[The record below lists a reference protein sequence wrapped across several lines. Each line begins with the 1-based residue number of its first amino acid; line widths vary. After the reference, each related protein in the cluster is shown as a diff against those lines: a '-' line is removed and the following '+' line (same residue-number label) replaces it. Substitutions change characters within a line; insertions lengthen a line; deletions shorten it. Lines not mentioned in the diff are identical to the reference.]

1 MLVAMNI
8 VEVYKQFPTED
19 DCLAYLEKVRWQGTP
34 ICPYCQSDKTTA
46 VPAEK
51 RHHCNNCNTSFSVTV
66 GTIFH
71 HTHLPLQKWFLA
83 VCLMLNAKKGIA
95 SRQLTRDLGVNKNTG
110 WYLAMRI
117 RKAMLESDQRPLL
130 EGLVEMDETYIG
142 GKPRKGDGKEHKRGR
157 GTSKTPVV
165 GLVQR
170 DGDIKC
176 EVVKDHNLTAKRLNA
191 MVKLH
196 VDTTKTTIITDEY
209 SGYHRMSKVVP
220 HEVVNHSE
228 WYVDG
233 FRHTNSVE
241 SFWSL
246 LKRGMIGQYHH
257 VSIRHLP
264 VYVDE
269 FCYRQNH
276 RKDDGLWSR
285 TISRG
290 LGVE

>member
-1 MLVAMNI
+1 MNI
-8 VEVYKQFPTED
+8 AEVCEQFPTEEH
-19 DCLAYLEKVRWQGTP
+19 CIAYLERVRWQGNP
-34 ICPYCQSDKTTA
+34 ICPYCDSDRSSP
-46 VPAEK
+46 VSNEQ

-83 VCLMLNAKKGIA
+83 VWLILNAKKGIA
-95 SRQLTRDLGVNKNTG
+95 SRQLSRDLGVNKNTG

-117 RKAMLESDQRPLL
+117 RKAMLERDQRQLL

-142 GKPRKGDGKEHKRGR
+142 GKPRPGDGKVHKRGR

-165 GLVQR
+165 GLAER
-170 DGDIKC
+170 GGDIRC
-176 EVVKDHNLTAKRLNA
+176 EVVKNRDLSAKALRR
-191 MVKLH
+191 MVKTH
-196 VDTTKTTIITDEY
+196 VDTEKATLITDEY
-209 SGYHRMSKVVP
+209 SGYARVSELLP
-220 HEVVNHSE
+220 HEIVNHSE

-233 FRHTNSVE
+233 FKHTNSVE

-246 LKRGMIGQYHH
+246 LKRGVIGQYHH
-257 VSIRHLP
+257 VSIRHLH

-276 RKDDGLWSR
+276 RTDHNLWDR

-290 LGVE
+290 LGVK